1 MSVSDKLCMIS
12 PNPLHCTVFVYNKL
26 LNYLNLVTFVILILL
41 IVVKVLLILLIV
53 VKVLLI
59 LLIVVKVLL
68 I

>member
-1 MSVSDKLCMIS
+1 MVQVGHGDL
-12 PNPLHCTVFVYNKL
+12 YG
-26 LNYLNLVTFVILILL
+26 
-41 IVVKVLLILLIV
+41 VKVLLILLIV